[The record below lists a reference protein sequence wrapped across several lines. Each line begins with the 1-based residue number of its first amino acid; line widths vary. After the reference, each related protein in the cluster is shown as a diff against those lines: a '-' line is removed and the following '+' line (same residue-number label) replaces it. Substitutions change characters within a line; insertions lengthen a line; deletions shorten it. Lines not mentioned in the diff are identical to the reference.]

1 MDDASSETASFED
14 VAGNDYDYWL
24 DGSLKKDNNKDI
36 TQIDYNYLK
45 LPKQIFLTGG
55 RWIKYEYDANGTKLR
70 KILST
75 GKVTDYEEDEIYE
88 DGFLY
93 QTSHDEGRIVNDVYE
108 YNITDHLGNVRI
120 SFKDNAGNP
129 EVTQINHVGAYGE
142 SLLSLSYVNTS
153 KINNFTYSTYEK
165 ENDFGIGVFDAHARV
180 YDPITPRFW
189 QIDPLAE
196 VSRRFSPYTYANNNP
211 LRFIDPDGM
220 LNADTQK
227 GFNKNDDDI
236 YVRDNPNMD
245 KFNGIQGGDPPSAS
259 NVNTAS
265 SYDKLKNGTNVTSGI
280 YAGTKLAEVTVKG
293 TKSNA
298 FSEAI
303 GNFGSAGYNNR
314 YFPHSTTDRNN
325 YSPYN
330 PDAVAFSMSFN
341 ASGYM
346 WSGSIDIGFAM
357 GSEGFAV
364 FAGETYGVG
373 GQMPGIGIGGSFSM
387 IDKYGGQKSVFD
399 GMAGES
405 IGGEANAVFSGAYS
419 TSARILDGVYRQAPK
434 GVETISIGL
443 RPSIGNWG
451 VRGTYSNTKYIQ
463 PLWQR

>member
-1 MDDASSETASFED
+1 MDDASSEAASFKD
-14 VAGNDYDYWL
+14 VAGSDYDYWL

-55 RWIKYEYDANGTKLR
+55 RWIKYEYDASGTKL
-70 KILST
+70 KKTLST

-142 SLLSLSYVNTS
+142 SLPSLSYVNTS

-196 VSRRFSPYTYANNNP
+196 LSRRFSPYTYANGNP

-220 LNADTQK
+220 KSVWNQKFGEESAYSDDATGESRTWDQVQSEYGLGESGGGKGDNNNEPTWASKSIFKVHQAANEIAILSNGKPNSKGQKQWKNFKVEALNAGTEFADTDQFQTAETSFRHAMRNGNQSVSEAMIK
-227 GFNKNDDDI
+227 ADLFVRSQFTFAKKLLGQGKVHEAYFEFAVGLHTLQDATSPAHGGFQVWNGNESLFELIGHASRELHYPGFN
-236 YVRDNPNMD
+236 
-245 KFNGIQGGDPPSAS
+245 S
-259 NVNTAS
+259 NLQ
-265 SYDKLKNGTNVTSGI
+265 KI
-280 YAGTKLAEVTVKG
+280 
-293 TKSNA
+293 SNQYLQW
-298 FSEAI
+298 FENSNKPLQKENLFLNI
-303 GNFGSAGYNNR
+303 K
-314 YFPHSTTDRNN
+314 TD
-325 YSPYN
+325 
-330 PDAVAFSMSFN
+330 
-341 ASGYM
+341 
-346 WSGSIDIGFAM
+346 
-357 GSEGFAV
+357 
-364 FAGETYGVG
+364 
-373 GQMPGIGIGGSFSM
+373 
-387 IDKYGGQKSVFD
+387 
-399 GMAGES
+399 
-405 IGGEANAVFSGAYS
+405 
-419 TSARILDGVYRQAPK
+419 
-434 GVETISIGL
+434 
-443 RPSIGNWG
+443 
-451 VRGTYSNTKYIQ
+451 
-463 PLWQR
+463 